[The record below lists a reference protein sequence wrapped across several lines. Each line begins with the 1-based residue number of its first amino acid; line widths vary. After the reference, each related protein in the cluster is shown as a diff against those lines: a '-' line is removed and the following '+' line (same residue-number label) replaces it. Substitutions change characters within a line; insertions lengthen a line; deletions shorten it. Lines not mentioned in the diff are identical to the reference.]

1 MMLWKERLQ
10 SRFVCVK
17 CPLDRELLEGRKGKS
32 YGIQTRISL
41 QQKIRLI
48 LSPIVVV
55 LMKEVIFLC
64 SKIIQKRTFFC
75 LQRKN

>member
-1 MMLWKERLQ
+1 MLFLDKSLIMVGKEKLQ

-41 QQKIRLI
+41 QQKIRLR

-55 LMKEVIFLC
+55 LMKEVFFYV
-64 SKIIQKRTFFC
+64 QK
-75 LQRKN
+75 